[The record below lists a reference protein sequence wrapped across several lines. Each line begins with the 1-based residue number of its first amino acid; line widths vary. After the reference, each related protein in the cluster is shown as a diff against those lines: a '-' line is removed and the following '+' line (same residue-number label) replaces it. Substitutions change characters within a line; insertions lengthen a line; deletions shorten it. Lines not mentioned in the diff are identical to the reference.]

1 MTATAPNLLHVPWH
15 RSVFYAFDTET
26 TGVDVW
32 NDRIVTATIARIDG
46 PNVETLTWL
55 INPGIDIPQAATDV
69 HGITTQHAQ
78 ENGQDPTDA
87 ITEIVAHI
95 THAGTAGIPVVA
107 FNASFDFT
115 ILQAEAE
122 RHGHGELPIPH
133 VIDPHVIDKHIDPY
147 RKGKRTLAATC
158 AHYGVRQTDA
168 HDATGDALAAARL
181 AWALAEQHPDTVQID
196 LYDLHDHQTRW
207 RAEQAESLAR
217 YLVRQG
223 KPDDVARD
231 WPIQERTTR

>member
-26 TGVDVW
+26 TGIDVW

-78 ENGQDPTDA
+78 ENGQNPAEAIREITAVLSDA
-87 ITEIVAHI
+87 H
-95 THAGTAGIPVVA
+95 PVVA
-107 FNASFDFT
+107 FNASYDFT
-115 ILQAEAE
+115 ILTAEAE
-122 RHGHGELPIPH
+122 RHGTRVDVPA
-133 VIDPHVIDKHIDPY
+133 VIDPHVIDKHVDP
-147 RKGKRTLAATC
+147 RRRGKRTLTATC
-158 AHYGVRQTDA
+158 EHYGVKQTDA

-181 AWALAEQHPDTVQID
+181 AWTLTERHPDLLQVDPTELHQAQIG
-196 LYDLHDHQTRW
+196 W
-207 RAEQAESLAR
+207 RRDQAESLAR
-217 YLVRQG
+217 YFVRQG
-223 KPDDVARD
+223 RPDDVARD
-231 WPIQERTTR
+231 WPIQERR

>member
-26 TGVDVW
+26 TGIDVW

-78 ENGQDPTDA
+78 ENGQNPAEAIREITAVISDA
-87 ITEIVAHI
+87 H
-95 THAGTAGIPVVA
+95 PVVA
-107 FNASFDFT
+107 FNASYDFT
-115 ILQAEAE
+115 ILTAEAE
-122 RHGHGELPIPH
+122 RHGTRVDVPA
-133 VIDPHVIDKHIDPY
+133 VIDPHVIDKHIDP
-147 RKGKRTLAATC
+147 RRRGKRTLTATC
-158 AHYGVRQTDA
+158 EHYGVHQTDA

-181 AWALAEQHPDTVQID
+181 AWTLTERHPDLLQID
-196 LYDLHDHQTRW
+196 PTELHQAQIEW
-207 RAEQAESLAR
+207 RRDQAESLAR
-217 YLVRQG
+217 YFVRQG
-223 KPDDVARD
+223 RPDDVARD
-231 WPIQERTTR
+231 WPIQERR

>member
-26 TGVDVW
+26 TGIDVW

-78 ENGQDPTDA
+78 ENGQNPAEAIREITAVLSDA
-87 ITEIVAHI
+87 H
-95 THAGTAGIPVVA
+95 PVVA
-107 FNASFDFT
+107 FNASYDFT
-115 ILQAEAE
+115 ILTAEAE
-122 RHGHGELPIPH
+122 RHGTRVDVPA
-133 VIDPHVIDKHIDPY
+133 VIDPHVIDKHVDP
-147 RKGKRTLAATC
+147 RRRGKRTLTATC
-158 AHYGVRQTDA
+158 EHYGVKQTDA

-181 AWALAEQHPDTVQID
+181 AWTLTEQHPDLLQVDPTELHQAQIE
-196 LYDLHDHQTRW
+196 W
-207 RAEQAESLAR
+207 RRDQAESLAR
-217 YLVRQG
+217 YFVRQG
-223 KPDDVARD
+223 RPDDVARD
-231 WPIQERTTR
+231 WPIQERR

>member
-26 TGVDVW
+26 TGIDVW

-78 ENGQDPTDA
+78 ENGQNPAEAIREITAVLSDA
-87 ITEIVAHI
+87 H
-95 THAGTAGIPVVA
+95 PVVA
-107 FNASFDFT
+107 FNASYDFT
-115 ILQAEAE
+115 ILTAEAE
-122 RHGHGELPIPH
+122 RHGTRVDVPA

-196 LYDLHDHQTRW
+196 LIHLHDHQTRW

-223 KPDDVARD
+223 KTDDVARA
-231 WPIQERTTR
+231 WPIQERP

>member
-26 TGVDVW
+26 TGIDVW

-78 ENGQDPTDA
+78 ENGQNPAEAIREITAVISDA
-87 ITEIVAHI
+87 H
-95 THAGTAGIPVVA
+95 PVVA
-107 FNASFDFT
+107 FNASYDFT
-115 ILQAEAE
+115 ILTAEAE
-122 RHGHGELPIPH
+122 RHGTRVDVPA
-133 VIDPHVIDKHIDPY
+133 VIDPHVIDKHVDP
-147 RKGKRTLAATC
+147 RRRGKRTLTATC
-158 AHYGVRQTDA
+158 EHYGVKQTDA

-181 AWALAEQHPDTVQID
+181 AWTLTERHPDLLQVDPTELHQAQIG
-196 LYDLHDHQTRW
+196 W
-207 RAEQAESLAR
+207 RRDQAESLAR
-217 YLVRQG
+217 YFVRQG
-223 KPDDVARD
+223 RPDDVARD
-231 WPIQERTTR
+231 WPIQERR

>member
-26 TGVDVW
+26 TGIDVW

-78 ENGQDPTDA
+78 ENGQNPAEAIREITAVLSDA
-87 ITEIVAHI
+87 H
-95 THAGTAGIPVVA
+95 PVVA
-107 FNASFDFT
+107 FNASYDCT
-115 ILQAEAE
+115 ILTAEAE
-122 RHGHGELPIPH
+122 RHGTRVDVPA
-133 VIDPHVIDKHIDPY
+133 VIDPHVIDKHVDP
-147 RKGKRTLAATC
+147 RRRGKRTLTATC
-158 AHYGVRQTDA
+158 EHYGVKQTDA

-181 AWALAEQHPDTVQID
+181 AWTLTERHPDLLQVDPTELHQAQIG
-196 LYDLHDHQTRW
+196 W
-207 RAEQAESLAR
+207 RRDQAESLAR
-217 YLVRQG
+217 YFVRQG
-223 KPDDVARD
+223 RPDDVARD
-231 WPIQERTTR
+231 WPIQERR

>member
-1 MTATAPNLLHVPWH
+1 MTAAAESLFANPWH
-15 RSVFYAFDTET
+15 RSPFYAFDTET

-32 NDRIVTATIARIDG
+32 EDRIVTATIARIHG
-46 PNVETLTWL
+46 PDVRVKSWL
-55 INPGIDIPQAATDV
+55 INPGTPTAPAATAV
-69 HGITTQHAQ
+69 HGITNEHAA
-78 ENGQDPTDA
+78 EHGQDPTDA
-87 ITEIVAHI
+87 ITEIVAYI

-133 VIDPHVIDKHIDPY
+133 VVDPHVIDKHIDPY

-158 AHYGVRQTDA
+158 DHYGVRQTDA
-168 HDATGDALAAARL
+168 HDATCDALAAARL
-181 AWALAEQHPDTVQID
+181 AWALAEHHPDLVQTD
-196 LYDLHDHQTRW
+196 LTQLHHAQTAW
-207 RAEQAESLAR
+207 RSQQAESLAR

-223 KPDDVARD
+223 RTDDVARA

>member
-1 MTATAPNLLHVPWH
+1 MTAAVSLFTNPWH
-15 RSVFYAFDTET
+15 RAPFYAFDTET
-26 TGVDVW
+26 TGVNVW
-32 NDRIVTATIARIDG
+32 EDRIVTATIAHIHGSQVD
-46 PNVETLTWL
+46 VKSWL
-55 INPGIDIPQAATDV
+55 INPGVPIAEAATAV
-69 HGITTQHAQ
+69 HGITTEHAT
-78 ENGQDPTDA
+78 EHGQAPAEATA
-87 ITEIVAHI
+87 QIVDYI
-95 THAGTAGIPVVA
+95 NHAGTAGQPVVA
-107 FNASFDFT
+107 FNAAFDFT
-115 ILQAEAE
+115 ILTAEAH
-122 RHGHGELPIPH
+122 RHGHSLRIPN

-223 KPDDVARD
+223 KTDDVARD

>member
-1 MTATAPNLLHVPWH
+1 MNATAPNLLHVPWH

-78 ENGQDPTDA
+78 ENGQNPAEAIREITAVISDA
-87 ITEIVAHI
+87 H
-95 THAGTAGIPVVA
+95 PVVA
-107 FNASFDFT
+107 FNASYDFT
-115 ILQAEAE
+115 ILTAEAE
-122 RHGHGELPIPH
+122 RHGTRVDVPA
-133 VIDPHVIDKHIDPY
+133 VIDPHVIDKHVDP
-147 RKGKRTLAATC
+147 RRRGKRTLTATC
-158 AHYGVRQTDA
+158 EHYGVKQTDA

-181 AWALAEQHPDTVQID
+181 AWTLTERHPDLLQVDPTELHQAQIG
-196 LYDLHDHQTRW
+196 W
-207 RAEQAESLAR
+207 RRDQAESLAR
-217 YLVRQG
+217 YFVRQG
-223 KPDDVARD
+223 RPDDVARD
-231 WPIQERTTR
+231 WPIQERR

>member
-26 TGVDVW
+26 TGIDVW

-78 ENGQDPTDA
+78 ENGQNPAEAIREITAVLSDA
-87 ITEIVAHI
+87 H
-95 THAGTAGIPVVA
+95 PVVA
-107 FNASFDFT
+107 FNASYDFT
-115 ILQAEAE
+115 ILTAEAE
-122 RHGHGELPIPH
+122 RHGTRVDVPA
-133 VIDPHVIDKHIDPY
+133 VIDPHVIDKHVDPY
-147 RKGKRTLAATC
+147 RKGKRTLTATC
-158 AHYGVRQTDA
+158 EHYDVKQTDA

-181 AWALAEQHPDTVQID
+181 AWTLTERHPDLLQTDPTELHQAQIG
-196 LYDLHDHQTRW
+196 W
-207 RAEQAESLAR
+207 RRDQAESLAR
-217 YLVRQG
+217 YFVRQG
-223 KPDDVARD
+223 RPDDVARD
-231 WPIQERTTR
+231 WPIQERR